1 MKSIVGLVGAV
12 LVTVGVGSAV
22 AGPRESV
29 NAGWAKCMEQK
40 WSPKTSLVYECTP
53 DKVRPAKAFDDGPGY
68 FRFQENVPGKNH
80 YGEGLAD
87 CALICGTALSG
98 LVDRWAVA
106 PDAETKA
113 MAAKV
118 ARGVLNLAKLHGF
131 KGFVARGICAE
142 DGKSICSLS
151 SRDQYTHWLHG
162 LYRYA
167 KSGMA
172 DAAFVQEFAT
182 EAANVAAFMKAKCTP
197 ERNWN
202 FGMCDGSADP
212 RGICT
217 MWGPDLAPHEQAR
230 LPMIYLIAWDLTGD
244 AQWKTEYEKYA
255 DEALDKSQGM
265 ADDRQTGRMPCYSLL
280 QAQCSFELI
289 RAVEKSPVRLK
300 KLDAAM
306 AATARAAANRTKV
319 TLKNPKKTFYGM
331 CFDGELSLTMA
342 MCPSA
347 VDAQLRADFLAQVV
361 DREDLL
367 KAGTCRNA
375 HVFAAWWRAER
386 NDGVTVLW
394 PSSATVLRAQQDS
407 QVKLLDDGVALVTFG
422 SKAMWP
428 GARMDF
434 VAGEADLSGYGW
446 LKVAVSNSVEKPIT
460 VSLSVKSQ
468 ALQGQSPGGSV
479 HLHPHQTGVIFANMK
494 LSPWALDK
502 PLELVGMRGYPSA
515 SGVGSKMY
523 DVKRTTSFHI
533 FRGGKG
539 EPSGF
544 AVLSVTAGGAAGATK
559 MLKADEFLPFVDKYG
574 QFKHDDWPGKV
585 HSAEELVATR
595 EAETKWLER
604 NGMGTIAEADR
615 FGGWAAG
622 PQLKATGFFRTEKV
636 NGKWWL
642 VDPDGRLF
650 FSHGVDCVN
659 HGEGV
664 TGIGFREK
672 YFEWIPEKADKDFG
686 RFLGTHWGKAAHG
699 FYSESNHY
707 PYATFNI
714 GAANMLR
721 KYGPQWEEIARDLAH
736 RRIRAWGLNTIAN
749 WSQADVYR
757 LDRTPYTATFST
769 KGRVIEGSEGWW
781 GKFRDPFSP
790 EFEKNIRE
798 AAAAEAKRTGTDPW
812 CIGWFVDNELSWG
825 RDDLAHGR
833 WILKSPAAQPA
844 KQAALK
850 ALQAKYGTI
859 AALNAAWGTAH
870 ASWEAFM
877 AATALPDEKKAA
889 EDLKA
894 IHRLS
899 VGKYYRTVAE
909 AIKAAAPN
917 RLYLGSRIAWGTSVI
932 YEEASK
938 CCDVVSVNIYSRQ
951 PQRDLPPGAVDK
963 PMINGEFHFGALDRG
978 LFHTGLVATAS
989 QRERAQC
996 YRDYVNAC
1004 LDHPR
1009 FVGTHWFQWK
1019 DQPLTGRA
1027 DAENYQIGFLTITDT
1042 PYPELVEAARDIG
1055 ATMYRRRYGTNETR

>member
-1 MKSIVGLVGAV
+1 MRRMMLIGVAAGLCLG
-12 LVTVGVGSAV
+12 AV
-22 AGPRESV
+22 AGMRESV
-29 NAGWAKCMEQK
+29 DAGWARCMELK
-40 WSPKTSLVYECTP
+40 WSPKTSLVYERTP

-98 LVDRWAVA
+98 LVDRWEVTH
-106 PDAETKA
+106 DAATKA
-113 MAAKV
+113 TAAKV
-118 ARGVLNLAKLHGF
+118 ARGVLNLATRHGF
-131 KGFVARGICAE
+131 PGFVARGICVE

-151 SRDQYTHWLHG
+151 SRDQYTHWVHG
-162 LYRYA
+162 LYRYVR
-167 KSGMA
+167 SGMA
-172 DAAFVQEFAT
+172 DAAFAKEFAA
-182 EAANVAAFMKAKCTP
+182 EAVKVAAFMRAKCTP

-230 LPMIYLIAWDLTGD
+230 LPMLYAVAWDLTDD
-244 AQWKTEYEKYA
+244 AQWKAEYEKYA

-265 ADDRQTGRMPCYSLL
+265 ADERQTCRMPCYSLL
-280 QAQCSFELI
+280 QAQCSFELLKAI
-289 RAVEKSPVRLK
+289 EKSPARVK
-300 KLDAAM
+300 KLEAAM
-306 AATARAAANRTKV
+306 AATARAAAGRAKV
-319 TLKNPKKTFYGM
+319 TLANPKATFYGM

-347 VDAQLRADFLAQVV
+347 TAVDFRRDFLAQVV
-361 DREDLL
+361 GREDLL

-386 NDGVTVLW
+386 NGAETLLW
-394 PSSATVLRAQQDS
+394 PSSATVMRAQTDS
-407 QVKLLDDGVALVTFG
+407 KLTTLADGAAAVTFG
-422 SKAMWP
+422 TKSLYP
-428 GARMDF
+428 GMRMDF
-434 VAGEADLSGYGW
+434 VAGESDLSAFGW
-446 LKVAVSNSVEKPIT
+446 ITVAVSNTTAKPLT
-460 VSLSVKSQ
+460 VSLSVKSR
-468 ALQGQSPGGSV
+468 ALQGSSPGGSV
-479 HLHPHQTGVIFANMK
+479 NLAPQAAGVIRASMQTV
-494 LSPWALDK
+494 PWSLDK
-502 PLELVGMRGYPSA
+502 PVELVGMRGYPSA
-515 SGVGSKMY
+515 SGKGSKLF
-523 DVKRTTSFHI
+523 DVKRTISLHI
-533 FRGGKG
+533 FSSGKSG
-539 EPSGF
+539 PAGF
-544 AVLSVTAGGAAGATK
+544 AVRSVKAGGTARNVK
-559 MLKADEFLPFVDKYG
+559 ILSADTFLPFVDVYG
-574 QFKHDDWPGKV
+574 QFKHADWPGKV
-585 HSAEELVATR
+585 HSDEELDATR
-595 EAETKWLER
+595 VTEAKWLEK
-604 NGMGTIAEADR
+604 NGAGTIAGADR
-615 FGGWAAG
+615 FGGWAEG

-659 HGEGV
+659 HGEGT
-664 TGIGFREK
+664 TGIGFRES
-672 YFEWIPEKADKDFG
+672 YFEWMPKKEDPDFG
-686 RFLGTHWGKAAHG
+686 RFLGKAWGKAAHG

-721 KYGPQWEEIARDLAH
+721 KYGVDWQNVARDMAH

-749 WSQADVYR
+749 WSQADIYR
-757 LDRTPYTATFST
+757 LDRTPYTATFGT
-769 KGRVIEGSEGWW
+769 RGRVIEGSEGWW

-798 AAAAEAKRTGTDPW
+798 AAANEAKRTGTDPW

-825 RDDLAHGR
+825 HDDMAHGR
-833 WILKSPAAQPA
+833 WILRSPAEQPA
-844 KQAALK
+844 KLAALAWLK
-850 ALQAKYGTI
+850 AKHTDV
-859 AALNAAWGTAH
+859 AALNAVWGTKYESWDALL
-870 ASWEAFM
+870 AS
-877 AATALPDEKKAA
+877 TALPDDAKAG
-889 EDLKA
+889 EDLKG

-917 RLYLGSRIAWGTSVI
+917 RLYLGSRIAWGKDVI

-938 CCDVVSVNIYSRQ
+938 YCDVVSVNIYSRI
-951 PQRDLPPGAVDK
+951 PRRDLPTGSVDK

-978 LFHTGLVATAS
+978 MFHTGLVATSS
-989 QRERAQC
+989 QLERAQC

-1027 DAENYQIGFLTITDT
+1027 DGENYQIGFLTITDT
-1042 PYPELVEAARDIG
+1042 PYPELVEASREIG
-1055 ATMYRRRYGTNETR
+1055 ATMYRRRYGE